1 MFSRRTQKSA
11 EYDRFRCH
19 TRWGGNLHR
28 KRLLFTKFATPHTNI
43 QQFWALYNK
52 PPRNCT
58 LSAAPYL
65 AFEELP
71 YLCLHLPLTGRYSE
85 DIARPHPF
93 FRSIIKIPAA
103 ACARSA
109 DGKTMLNR
117 YSVAFWAIHVPCGYD
132 EQPAQVPSQ
141 TRSVQEQWPRRQWS
155 RSQ

>member
-1 MFSRRTQKSA
+1 MTVSGVTQGGAGISIEKSS
-11 EYDRFRCH
+11 F
-19 TRWGGNLHR
+19 
-28 KRLLFTKFATPHTNI
+28 LLSLQHHTNI

-52 PPRNCT
+52 PLRDCT

>member
-52 PPRNCT
+52 PLRDCT
-58 LSAAPYL
+58 LSAAHYL

-71 YLCLHLPLTGRYSE
+71 YLCLHSLASYRPIQRGYCTPSSFLPFHHKNPGRSLSE
-85 DIARPHPF
+85 VCGREKHVKQIFSRVLGYTRPL
-93 FRSIIKIPAA
+93 RLRRTAST
-103 ACARSA
+103 SA
-109 DGKTMLNR
+109 VINPI
-117 YSVAFWAIHVPCGYD
+117 S
-132 EQPAQVPSQ
+132 
-141 TRSVQEQWPRRQWS
+141 TRAMAT
-155 RSQ
+155 